1 MKLLTVIL
9 LIAAPMF
16 LQAQTFRIEKVSGTV
31 KVQKGTSETW
41 TEASAGEALGVN
53 SVIETGKNSSVTLS
67 FKDSRLTLKE
77 SSALPLSRIK
87 RMSIDDL
94 ILALAMEDMI
104 NAPKKKEE
112 TKSKSTAVYGKEIN
126 GAKIPIIQ
134 SDNFGVKKLNGAVQL
149 AEAGFKQ
156 SAVVDA
162 KDTYRKYPEVKSI
175 PSFRIYFA
183 DILAGFGL
191 NEEAYEEF
199 TAIKNLKLDKK
210 QEVTVSGQ
218 LKILSGKL
226 MKKEQ

>member
-9 LIAAPMF
+9 LAAAPLL

-31 KVQKGTSETW
+31 KVQRGTSEVW
-41 TEASAGEALGVN
+41 MEGLVGEELDVN
-53 SVIETGKNSSVTLS
+53 SVIETGENSSVTLS
-67 FKDSRLTLKE
+67 FEGSKLTLKE

-87 RMSIDDL
+87 KMSLDDL

-112 TKSKSTAVYGKEIN
+112 TKSKSTAVYGTEIN
-126 GAKIPIIQ
+126 GAKAPIIR

-162 KDTYRKYPEVKSI
+162 KDTFRKYPEVKSI

-199 TAIKNLKLDKK
+199 KSINSLNLDEHQK
-210 QEVTVSGQ
+210 ETVSGK
-218 LKILSGKL
+218 LKMLSAKL
-226 MKKEQ
+226 MKKE